1 MAKRPTSARKTLNA
15 ANLAALGPER
25 LAAMLVEVAGGDATW
40 KRRLKMELASEA
52 GAADLAFEI
61 DRRLTTLATSRAR
74 VSWRKRPE
82 LIRDLQALRLMIG
95 DRLVPLDARLGLDR
109 MVAWFDLYPGL
120 SVRVK
125 DPKDELGQ
133 MFDAATADLAAAASV
148 AGAEVAGPVLAE
160 AVLTRL
166 SDWGRWMGRA
176 TAGLDRPVARRLLS
190 ELTAGRP
197 TPTGR
202 LALVVR
208 KLADRAEDFEL
219 WAATIP
225 EPDRARPEIGAEIAR
240 RLAAAGR
247 AAEARAALEAARG
260 PATPS
265 RRGRPVAPPP
275 PPPDVWLTAEI
286 AVLVSEGRSDEAAA
300 ARWAMFE
307 RSLDADQLRIL
318 IGALPDFE
326 DVAAL
331 DRAHAIAANWPDA
344 DKGLAFLMN
353 WPAHREAAEMILARA
368 GSLRG
373 TAEAFPLWAGRLAG
387 RYPVAAMLL
396 LRVRIRTLVQL
407 GAVTEAA
414 ALVAEAAVL
423 SEQADLPVGVPDH
436 AAFAAGLE
444 TEIRRPRWGR
454 R

>member
-1 MAKRPTSARKTLNA
+1 MAKRTTSARKTLNA

-25 LAAMLVEVAGGDATW
+25 LAAMLVEVAGGDRIW
-40 KRRLKMELASEA
+40 KRRLKMELASEL

-61 DRRLTTLATSRAR
+61 DRRLTTLATSRTR

-82 LIRDLQALRLMIG
+82 LIRDLEALRLMIAG
-95 DRLVPLDARLGLDR
+95 RLIPLDARLGLDR
-109 MVAWFDLYPGL
+109 MIAWFDLYPGL
-120 SVRVK
+120 TVRVK

-133 MFDAATADLAAAASV
+133 AFDAATADLAASAA
-148 AGAEVAGPVLAE
+148 AARAEVAGPVLAD

-197 TPTGR
+197 APTGR

-208 KLADRAEDFEL
+208 KLADRVDDFEL
-219 WAATIP
+219 WAGTIP
-225 EPDRARPEIGAEIAR
+225 EADRARPEIGAEIAR
-240 RLAAAGR
+240 RLATAGR
-247 AAEARAALEAARG
+247 AAEARAALEASRA
-260 PATPS
+260 PAAPS
-265 RRGRPVAPPP
+265 RWGRPAGLPS

-286 AVLVSEGRSDEAAA
+286 AVLDSEGRSEEAAA
-300 ARWAMFE
+300 ARWALFE
-307 RSLDADQLRIL
+307 RSLDANQLRAL
-318 IGALPDFE
+318 IAALPDFE

-331 DRAHAIAANWPDA
+331 DRAHGIAAGWPDA

-353 WPAHREAAEMILARA
+353 WPAHREAAEMILTRS

-373 TAEAFPLWAGRLAG
+373 TAEEFPLWAGRLAG

-414 ALVAEAAVL
+414 ALISEAAVL
-423 SEQADLPVGVPDH
+423 ADQADLPPGVPDH
-436 AAFAAGLE
+436 AVFAAELE
-444 TEIRRPRWGR
+444 TDIRRSRWR

>member
-15 ANLAALGPER
+15 ANLAALGPDR
-25 LAAMLVEVAGGDATW
+25 LAAMLVEVAGGDAIW
-40 KRRLKMELASEA
+40 KRRLKMELASEV

-61 DRRLTTLATSRAR
+61 DRRLTTLATSRTR

-82 LIRDLQALRLMIG
+82 LIRDLQALWLMIAE
-95 DRLVPLDARLGLDR
+95 RLGPLDARLGLDR

-120 SVRVK
+120 SLRVK

-133 MFDAATADLAAAASV
+133 MFDAATADLAVAAA
-148 AGAEVAGPVLAE
+148 AAGPEAAGPGLGD

-176 TAGLDRPVARRLLS
+176 TASLDRPVARRLLS
-190 ELTAGRP
+190 DLTQGRP
-197 TPTGR
+197 APTGR

-208 KLADRAEDFEL
+208 KLADRVDDFEL
-219 WAATIP
+219 WAATIG
-225 EPDRARPEIGAEIAR
+225 EADRARPEIGAEIAR

-247 AAEARAALEAARG
+247 AGEARAALEAAR
-260 PATPS
+260 PQAPPS
-265 RRGRPVAPPP
+265 RWGRPAEPPP
-275 PPPDVWLTAEI
+275 TPDVWRTAEI
-286 AVLVSEGRSDEAAA
+286 GVLDSEGRSEEAAA
-300 ARWAMFE
+300 ARWALFE
-307 RSLDADQLRIL
+307 RSLDADQLRAL
-318 IGALPDFE
+318 IAALPDFE

-344 DKGLAFLMN
+344 DKGLAFLMD
-353 WPAHREAAEMILARA
+353 WPAHREAAEMVLARA

-387 RYPVAAMLL
+387 RYPVAAVLL

-414 ALVAEAAVL
+414 ALIAEAAVL
-423 SEQADLPVGVPDH
+423 AEQADLPDGVPDH
-436 AAFAAGLE
+436 AAFAAELE
-444 TEIRRPRWGR
+444 TDIRRSRW
-454 R
+454 